1 MQAQRLLGVGR
12 AVSRT
17 SVLTDLDREGVTT
30 AVCAEL
36 MLTYRPGHSPRGNGI
51 IVTVPRGGKIPQD
64 RHGWSTYRCEA
75 KGH

>member
-1 MQAQRLLGVGR
+1 MQAQRMLGVGR

-36 MLTYRPGHSPRGNGI
+36 MLT
-51 IVTVPRGGKIPQD
+51 
-64 RHGWSTYRCEA
+64 
-75 KGH
+75 

>member
-17 SVLTDLDREGVTT
+17 PVLTDLDREGVTT

-36 MLTYRPGHSPRGNGI
+36 MLTDPD
-51 IVTVPRGGKIPQD
+51 TAQ
-64 RHGWSTYRCEA
+64 EEME
-75 KGH
+75 